1 MRTFGFSKAA
11 FTPILLAGCAG
22 LYCAGPGADTLLFP
36 VIATNTPNVTTVVS
50 VSNRPAGI
58 SSHLHY
64 LYRYKSS
71 LAGDGSPNHSGSCST
86 VEFTRQT
93 FDGDLV
99 SFDASGSLN
108 SGGPLFGDTNS
119 YGGTFDHGIPGA
131 ARSFLLVTNS
141 DAAGNR
147 IDVGQVRD
155 LSGEAV
161 IMDIAFGAAWGM
173 KGINDRT
180 REDFSMIN
188 ASDSGGV
195 YSALPSQG
203 FDNRR
208 FSFFPTSQWAT
219 RFFVT
224 PIGVSMDIADLSAT
238 INLVSSGGSIEG
250 VYDRQGT
257 RHSFTPIDL
266 SITCTG
272 AVDLNELMDS
282 TTRAAVEQVGGWT
295 WLRVVS
301 GDAAVYK
308 LEFVVENPVYGGT
321 INNGFL
327 LSGYEL

>member
-1 MRTFGFSKAA
+1 MKTCHLSKAA
-11 FTPILLAGCAG
+11 FAPVVVVSFAALFCSGAR
-22 LYCAGPGADTLLFP
+22 ADTLLFP
-36 VIATNTPNVTTVVS
+36 VIATNSPNVITVVS
-50 VSNRPAGI
+50 VFNRPAGT

-64 LYRYKSS
+64 LYRYKNS
-71 LAGDGSPNHSGSCST
+71 LAADGSPNHTGTCST

-99 SFDASGSLN
+99 SFDASGTIN
-108 SGGPLFGDTNS
+108 SGTALFGDTNP

-131 ARSFLLVTNS
+131 ARSYLLVTSS
-141 DAAGNR
+141 DAAGTR

-180 REDFSMIN
+180 REDYSMIN
-188 ASDSGGV
+188 ASGGGGV

-208 FSFFPTSQWAT
+208 FSFFPPNEWTT
-219 RFFVT
+219 RFFVV
-224 PIGVSMDIADLSAT
+224 PIGRNMDSANLSAT
-238 INLVSSGGSIEG
+238 LNLVSSSGSIEG
-250 VYDRQGT
+250 VYDRQGS
-257 RHSFTPIDL
+257 RHTFTPIDRGV
-266 SITCTG
+266 TCTG
-272 AVDLNELMDS
+272 AVDLKELMDS
-282 TTRAAVEQVGGWT
+282 TVWAAVEQVGGWS
-295 WLRVVS
+295 WLRVAS

-308 LEFVVENPVYGGT
+308 LEFVVENSAYGGT